1 MVYKWANWAPE
12 FVINSHRNP
21 SIHPTIHPLNKY
33 IYPQA
38 IMYKVIFLIM
48 FMVKGLTRDSVSKW
62 ADLREKDMG
71 TKEGGCSGKPIA
83 SYLMELKEQ
92 EN

>member
-1 MVYKWANWAPE
+1 
-12 FVINSHRNP
+12 
-21 SIHPTIHPLNKY
+21 
-33 IYPQA
+33 
-38 IMYKVIFLIM
+38 MYKVIFLIM

-92 EN
+92 ES